1 MSLTDDGFAQLVA
14 EEVKNKLSP
23 SQREALLE
31 TDNWDRWKRALTAL
45 AENLISQI
53 QEIEANAEADN
64 NRYVAMGR
72 DGRKLA
78 REAEAAYASRK
89 AKIERF
95 KFHVEKRLDQV
106 VGMISTGQPI
116 DMSPFETANFY
127 RRAIIRHRELMTQYD
142 MEDTAIDR
150 ALWDTLENKWEFDR
164 VTSDAL

>member
-1 MSLTDDGFAQLVA
+1 MSLPDAAFAQLVA

-31 TDNWDRWKRALTAL
+31 VENWDRWQRALMAL
-45 AENLISQI
+45 TDNLVSQI
-53 QEIEANAEADN
+53 EEIEANAEADN

-78 REAEAAYASRK
+78 REAQAAYATRQS
-89 AKIERF
+89 KIERF
-95 KFHVEKRLDQV
+95 KFHVDKRLDQV
-106 VGMISTGQPI
+106 VGMIKTGQPI
-116 DMSPFETANFY
+116 DMSPFETANFF
-127 RRAIIRHRELMTQYD
+127 RRAIIRHRELMVKFD

-150 ALWDTLENKWEFDR
+150 ALWGTLENKWEFDR